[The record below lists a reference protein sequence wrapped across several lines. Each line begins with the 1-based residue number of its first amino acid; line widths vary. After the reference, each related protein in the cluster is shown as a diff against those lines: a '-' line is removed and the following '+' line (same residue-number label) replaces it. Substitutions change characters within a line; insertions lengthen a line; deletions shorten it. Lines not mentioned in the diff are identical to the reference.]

1 MKKQYLILV
10 GTLLLCLAAAGCGQK
25 KETPAVEVQVTAT
38 PAPTVTVAPTEGA
51 LVEMQKSENADI
63 RNKIGEKTASSS
75 QIVLVNNT
83 GDDIAAL
90 YVRATIDDD
99 DEWGEELMKGQ
110 FVLKNGEKAL
120 YYFDPDKMNTADS
133 SGSAFDIRIT
143 YTDEEKNECFFRK
156 LPLKTIKQIT
166 LCMDGTGEASIPY
179 AKYLSGSSKVE
190 TSTLNEVK
198 RRLGMM
204 DSEDDEEEDEQQT
217 SDAEPTLAPTD
228 TPEPTQTPEEPS
240 DDGDE
245 VDDPNISAAE
255 SCIGKSLDELIAQCG
270 EPSGSQYEEE
280 PETGETG
287 YHYYDNFTVSTTV
300 DEDGNEVVAGVW

>member
-1 MKKQYLILV
+1 MKKQYLILA
-10 GTLLLCLAAAGCGQK
+10 GTLLLCLAAAGCGKK

-63 RNKIGEKTASSS
+63 RNKIGEKTTSSS

-99 DEWGEELMKGQ
+99 DEWGEELIRGKL
-110 FVLKNGEKAL
+110 VLKNGEKAL
-120 YYFDPDKMNTADS
+120 YYFDPGMMNTEDG

-204 DSEDDEEEDEQQT
+204 DSEDDEDEDEQQT
-217 SDAEPTLAPTD
+217 SDVEPTQAPDD
-228 TPEPTQTPEEPS
+228 TPEPTQAPEEPS
-240 DDGDE
+240 DGGDE
-245 VDDPNISAAE
+245 VDDPNISAVE

-287 YHYYDNFTVSTTV
+287 YHYYNNFTVSTTV